1 MSTILISS
9 ESRYPVKRKTIKQ
22 VVDQFLAEQKI
33 KSEVEVS
40 IAIVGDRKM
49 AKLNKQYRGKDGTTS
64 VLTFSQ
70 TEDQQTEDQ
79 LRRAVPFEAKFIN
92 VPDKVMRLGDIVI
105 SYPQTV
111 LAAAAEEKM
120 VDQVLA
126 EFVEHGLRNLLGLN

>member
-1 MSTILISS
+1 MSKILISS

-22 VVDQFLAEQKI
+22 VVDQFLAVQKI

-40 IAIVGDRKM
+40 LAIVGDRKM
-49 AKLNKQYRGKDGTTS
+49 AKLNKQYRDKAGTTS
-64 VLTFSQ
+64 VLTFSLSEPGSEHGCE
-70 TEDQQTEDQ
+70 TGKWI
-79 LRRAVPFEAKFIN
+79 A
-92 VPDKVMRLGDIVI
+92 PDKIMRLGDIVI

-120 VDQVLA
+120 VDQVLS

>member
-1 MSTILISS
+1 MSKVLISS

-22 VVDQFLAEQKI
+22 VVDRFLAEQKI
-33 KSEVEVS
+33 KSEVELS

-49 AKLNKQYRGKDGTTS
+49 AKLNKQYRDKDGTTP

-70 TEDQQTEDQ
+70 TEQ
-79 LRRAVPFEAKFIN
+79 LQRATPFEAKFIN

-111 LAAAAEEKM
+111 LAAAAEDKM
-120 VDQVLA
+120 VDQVLS
-126 EFVEHGLRNLLGLN
+126 EFVVHGLRNLLGLN

>member
-79 LRRAVPFEAKFIN
+79 LRRAVPFEA
-92 VPDKVMRLGDIVI
+92 
-105 SYPQTV
+105 
-111 LAAAAEEKM
+111 
-120 VDQVLA
+120 
-126 EFVEHGLRNLLGLN
+126 RNR